1 MKNII
6 LFLAFTLSLQS
17 QDFKDM
23 DKLPTDVIGKWQSFD
38 NEFVSISN
46 DGSFIRVDGKEVRAQ
61 GYLRQEDGK
70 LYIKRTDIDEEYV
83 LSYSKRN
90 DVLVITKPFST
101 QAWLFFRIGY

>member
-1 MKNII
+1 MRNIFI
-6 LFLAFTLSLQS
+6 FLLLTTSLQS
-17 QDFKDM
+17 QNYKDM

-46 DGSFIRVDGKEVRAQ
+46 DGAFIRVEGKEVKAQ

-83 LSYSKRN
+83 LSYSKNN